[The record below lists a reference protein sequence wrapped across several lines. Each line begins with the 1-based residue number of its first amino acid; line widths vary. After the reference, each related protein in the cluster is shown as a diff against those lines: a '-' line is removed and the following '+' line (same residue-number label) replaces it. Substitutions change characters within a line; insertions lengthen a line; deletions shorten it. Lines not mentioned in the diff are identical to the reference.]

1 MMMRMRA
8 ASEMYMATLYPFGSL
23 IMRWYAP

>member
-1 MMMRMRA
+1 MRA